1 MDPLAMLDTLGLIPL
16 LAWLHIRGE
25 ASRAKQSDQLQE
37 LTRSQFDRFET
48 MKNEADT
55 RQGEM
60 VKGWRRELDE
70 LTSRF
75 QIREDQLRDSID
87 VERKEERAR
96 WAEVVAK
103 YDRERDKLLLDVE
116 SKLDRILS
124 NK

>member
-1 MDPLAMLDTLGLIPL
+1 MDPLSMLDTLGLIPL

-48 MKNEADT
+48 MKGEADT
-55 RQGEM
+55 KQLQM
-60 VKGWRRELDE
+60 VKGWRKELDE
-70 LTSRF
+70 LTARF
-75 QIREDQLRDSID
+75 QMREDQLRDSID
-87 VERKEERAR
+87 AERKEERAR
-96 WAEVVAK
+96 WAAVVEK
-103 YDRERDKLLLDVE
+103 YDKERDKLLLGVE